1 MGVQINGDT
10 GNISATKADYSGN
23 VTIGG
28 TLTYEDVTNVDSVG
42 LITAR
47 QGIKV
52 GSGVGV
58 AASIS
63 VDGNAE
69 FAGIVTATS
78 FIGSGSGLTGV
89 ASTDNIR
96 TNTNATF
103 LQNINVSGTSTVS
116 SNVTSSSGNFVP
128 GTAGK
133 GLDLS
138 AQDISSGITTAAF
151 VNASRTGT
159 ITSEIF
165 KNYEEG
171 TFIPELLYIAQPT
184 YNSRNG
190 KYTRIGNLVYI
201 TVQLDISSLPSDGSA
216 FTIGGIPY
224 THESQ
229 GTLVN
234 NVCLFSVGNNTTLLG
249 SKISDLTNIRM
260 TNKGSTPPP
269 SADVNYTGGIQLRE
283 GTGSIQYSEC
293 QSSGVLDFAAM
304 YMIFI

>member
-1 MGVQINGDT
+1 MSELNFTHSNGNKVKLTTPDT
-10 GNISATKADYSGN
+10 LAANKTIKLPNTADG
-23 VTIGG
+23 TI
-28 TLTYEDVTNVDSVG
+28 TTYN
-42 LITAR
+42 
-47 QGIKV
+47 
-52 GSGVGV
+52 
-58 AASIS
+58 
-63 VDGNAE
+63 
-69 FAGIVTATS
+69 
-78 FIGSGSGLTGV
+78 
-89 ASTDNIR
+89 
-96 TNTNATF
+96 
-103 LQNINVSGTSTVS
+103 
-116 SNVTSSSGNFVP
+116 SSGNIEIP
-128 GTAGK
+128 TTGNGI
-133 GLDLS
+133 DLS
-138 AQDISSGITTAAF
+138 SQDISSGITTSAF

-165 KNYEEG
+165 NHYETG

-190 KYTRIGNLVYI
+190 RYTRIGNLVYI